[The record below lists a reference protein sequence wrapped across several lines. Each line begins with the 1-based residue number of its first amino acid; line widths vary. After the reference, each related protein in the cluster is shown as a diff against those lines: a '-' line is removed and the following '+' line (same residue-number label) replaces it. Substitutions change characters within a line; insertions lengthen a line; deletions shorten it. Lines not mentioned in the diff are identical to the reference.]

1 MCRKYLFLILSFM
14 LILVWNGF
22 VFSQDP
28 GIRDTARIECAE
40 NVQPDTQVLL
50 NVYIFNDEPLGG
62 FAIPLAFPNTVDNL
76 DITCDSVSF
85 VGTRAESSYMK
96 TDSLSIDNVNNRLV
110 IWAGWF
116 PGELAPGNGPVAR
129 IYFHTG
135 PAWDTTRFF
144 PVDTL
149 LWPPLTALEFS
160 ILPGYAIFPAF
171 VKGCLSSAPFLY
183 GDVNCDRQLDV
194 ADIFYLI
201 NYLFKGGATPTP
213 LLAGD
218 CNCDGEVTV
227 SDVIYLINYVAKSGP
242 PPSC

>member
-1 MCRKYLFLILSFM
+1 MCKKYSFLVLSFM
-14 LILVWNGF
+14 LILVWHGF

-40 NVQPDTQVLL
+40 NVRANSQVVL

-62 FAIPLAFPNTVDNL
+62 FAIPLAFPDTVSNL

-85 VGTRAESSYMK
+85 VGTRAESADMK
-96 TDSLSIDNVNNRLV
+96 TDSLSIDNANNRLV
-110 IWAGWF
+110 IWAGWL
-116 PGELAPGNGPVAR
+116 PGEITPGNGPVAR

-160 ILPGYAIFPAF
+160 IQPGQAIFPAF
-171 VKGCLSSAPFLY
+171 VKGGLSSAPFLH
-183 GDVNCDRQLDV
+183 GDVNGDRQLDV
-194 ADIFYLI
+194 ADVLYLV
-201 NYLFKGGATPTP
+201 NYLFKGGSTPNP

-218 CNCDGEVTV
+218 CDCDGKVTI